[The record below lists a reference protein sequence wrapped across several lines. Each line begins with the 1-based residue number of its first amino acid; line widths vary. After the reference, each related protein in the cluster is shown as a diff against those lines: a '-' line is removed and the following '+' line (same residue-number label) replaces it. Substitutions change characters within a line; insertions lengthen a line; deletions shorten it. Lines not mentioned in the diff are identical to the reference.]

1 MLSSGRSASSG
12 WVDTLSCHFRGV
24 ATPKPGRPARR
35 VPTAAVPRQPAVRL
49 NVTHHENIMK
59 LSEQIGLWSRTI
71 GRGVFPHQMTWI
83 LDLPGRG
90 LIMSARTVA
99 ERLPVRPDAR
109 VLEIGPGSGYYSVEV
124 ARRIPEG
131 SLTLLDI
138 QQEMLDKSASA
149 LRAAGIT
156 NFSTRQSDG
165 KALPFEDGAFDAVF
179 MVTVFGEIAERESFL
194 REAARVLK
202 PNGVLSITEHHP
214 DPDFED
220 AQVVAECLQRH
231 GFVPLQK
238 LGWRWA
244 YTLNASKRGSGER

>member
-1 MLSSGRSASSG
+1 M
-12 WVDTLSCHFRGV
+12 
-24 ATPKPGRPARR
+24 PA
-35 VPTAAVPRQPAVRL
+35 PQNLRL
-49 NVTHHENIMK
+49 GLDESEMK
-59 LSEQIGLWSRTI
+59 LSKQFGIWSRAF

-99 ERLPVRPDAR
+99 DRLPLRPDAQ
-109 VLEIGPGSGYYSVEV
+109 VLEVGPGSGYYSVEV
-124 ARRIPEG
+124 ARRIPKG
-131 SLTLLDI
+131 TLTLLDI

-149 LRAAGIT
+149 LKAAGIT

-165 KALPFEDGAFDAVF
+165 KSLPFADGTFDALF
-179 MVTVFGEIAERESFL
+179 LVTVFGEIEDRDSFL

-202 PNGVLSITEHHP
+202 ADGLLSITEHHP
-214 DPDFED
+214 DPDFES
-220 AQVVAECLQRH
+220 AQEVTDCLRKH

-244 YTLNASKRGSGER
+244 YTLNASKGRAGKS